1 MFIIWK
7 CSRLLCGLRAQ
18 NNPLCW
24 PLHFAKCPCAWQAST
39 AGPHTRTA
47 GNYTKCTGAPQLI
60 CCAMPWQQ
68 GFIPC
73 ESKVEHEVQ
82 SVLPYTQLCSFL
94 GYTWIGLGTWFF
106 QKIIPFFKKHFFHCN
121 SKLYILLHLHGPCSG
136 VPCGHFPFIK
146 LINSAMICSW
156 P

>member
-1 MFIIWK
+1 MFIVWK
-7 CSRLLCGLRAQ
+7 CSRRLCGLRVQ

-47 GNYTKCTGAPQLI
+47 GTYTKCTGAPQLI

-73 ESKVEHEVQ
+73 ESKVEHDIQ

-94 GYTWIGLGTWFF
+94 AHMDWLRYLIF
-106 QKIIPFFKKHFFHCN
+106 QKNNPILFLKKIHCN

-146 LINSAMICSW
+146 
-156 P
+156 